1 MPAFQF
7 NPFDVSYQH
16 DPRRLAYF
24 REAQPVVQLFPPWNG
39 KPALYLALGLEAIDT
54 VLKQPEFGVASDE
67 QRLMQVE
74 PWPLLTLLLT
84 TMPFSLGGEA
94 HDRAHAIFYQMV
106 QEALRGSFRLR
117 IAGQVAEEIK
127 RFRQAC
133 LQASGFDD
141 GVFEGEVIDLA
152 WYFNLVCTRL
162 ILLLVGLPQELAA
175 TIIGWNGAFAIVAD
189 RSASVEALARANGAA
204 QAFWDLLV
212 PLLDAPPF
220 REGVCQSLF
229 RKQEAGEMTRDQVI
243 ATVLTFIAVA
253 SENPPRA
260 VLSLVRG
267 LYAFPDQLQ
276 LLQGQGYQERSS
288 RQLPASMLAAVD
300 EAICWETS
308 IGYIMRSVLSPCVLG
323 GFALRRGDE
332 IACIPEAVHSNEAFR
347 PEPEQFRIQRPTRVI
362 RSFGGG
368 AWACLGQRLARDMVG
383 YLGMSLLVDEHPR
396 ICFTGWEL
404 YGDNSFF
411 RTPAH
416 VYVTCSFD
424 GDNRTERQDR

>member
-1 MPAFQF
+1 MSEFQF
-7 NPFDVSYQH
+7 NPFDVSCQH
-16 DPRRLAYF
+16 DPRRLAFF
-24 REAQPVVQLFPPWNG
+24 REASPVVQLFPAAHG
-39 KPALYLALGLEAIDT
+39 KPAMYLALRLAEIDT
-54 VLKQPEFGVASDE
+54 VLRQRPEFGVASDE
-67 QRLMQVE
+67 QRLMHVE
-74 PWPLLTLLLT
+74 PWPLLTLLLK

-94 HDRAHAIFYQMV
+94 HDYAHAIFNQMV
-106 QEALRGSFRLR
+106 QEALRGNFRRR
-117 IAGQVAEEIK
+117 IANQVAEEIK

-141 GVFEGEVIDLA
+141 GVFDDEVIDLA

-175 TIIGWNGAFAIVAD
+175 TIIRWNGAFAIVAD
-189 RSASVEALARANGAA
+189 RSASVEAFARADEAV
-204 QAFWDLLV
+204 QAFWDLLI
-212 PLLDAPPF
+212 PLLDALPL
-220 REGVCQSLF
+220 REGVCRMLF
-229 RKQEAGEMTRDQVI
+229 RMQEAGALTHDQVI

-276 LLQGQGYQERSS
+276 LLQGRGYQERSS
-288 RQLPASMLAAVD
+288 RQLPGSMLAAVD
-300 EAICWETS
+300 EAICWDTS
-308 IGYIMRSVLSPCVLG
+308 IGYIMRSALSPCVLG
-323 GFALRRGDE
+323 GFALQAGDE
-332 IACIPEAVHSNEAFR
+332 IACIPEAVHTNGAFR

-396 ICFTGWEL
+396 ICFTGREL

-416 VYVTCSFD
+416 VYVTCAFD
-424 GDNRTERQDR
+424 DESR